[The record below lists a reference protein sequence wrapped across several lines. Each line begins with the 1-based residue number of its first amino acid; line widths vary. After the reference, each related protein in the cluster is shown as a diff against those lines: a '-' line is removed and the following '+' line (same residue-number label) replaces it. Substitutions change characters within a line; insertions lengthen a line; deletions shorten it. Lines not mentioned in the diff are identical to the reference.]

1 MCIITAVLQI
11 EKWRDSRGDCTASE
25 GRLKPGALGFLFHI
39 IFAHRGRGEG
49 LSCSGM
55 YSLSCLSFCA
65 LWSVTTGLAGQSQGQ
80 GLAYV
85 CGRKT
90 PSHRPD
96 QEQERWGQALV
107 SLGCILTNPDGLPG
121 ISPCRDTGSRVG
133 SFQEILGTNFKH
145 FYIKKIVDRILGD
158 FYFLFYISGV
168 CFVP

>member
-1 MCIITAVLQI
+1 MCIIIAVLQI

-25 GRLKPGALGFLFHI
+25 GRLRPGALGFLFHI
-39 IFAHRGRGEG
+39 TFAHRGRGEG
-49 LSCSGM
+49 WSCSGI
-55 YSLSCLSFCA
+55 YSLSCPSFCA

-107 SLGCILTNPDGLPG
+107 SLGCILTNTAGLPG
-121 ISPCRDTGSRVG
+121 ITPCRDTGSRVR
-133 SFQEILGTNFKH
+133 SFQEIFGDQLQTFL
-145 FYIKKIVDRILGD
+145 YKKKLLTE
-158 FYFLFYISGV
+158 F
-168 CFVP
+168 